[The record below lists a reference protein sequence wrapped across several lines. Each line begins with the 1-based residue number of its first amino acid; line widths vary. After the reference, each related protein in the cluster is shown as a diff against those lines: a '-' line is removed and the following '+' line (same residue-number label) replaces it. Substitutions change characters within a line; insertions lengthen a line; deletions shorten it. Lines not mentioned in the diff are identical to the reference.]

1 MSELRKE
8 VKEIYKYPLLFDMHR
23 LEFLK
28 KLMRLEMEVD
38 KKGWIKESKE
48 VRELIKYRLMDTR
61 YIFSELGFDGGELED
76 KPFGGDTGKDADFK
90 GEPPEGVRELD
101 DYFSEVTDINETN
114 E

>member
-23 LEFLK
+23 LELLK
-28 KLMRLEMEVD
+28 KLMSLEMEVD

-48 VRELIKYRLMDTR
+48 ARELIKYRLMDTR
-61 YIFSELGFDGGELED
+61 YIIRELGF
-76 KPFGGDTGKDADFK
+76 
-90 GEPPEGVRELD
+90 D